1 MGLDLRAS
9 MIGVDCALN
18 RISKMHALLHDLRL
32 PMRRLHKTPGFS
44 LTVILTLALGLG
56 ATTAVFSLV
65 EGILLRPLPYHDPAK
80 LVMLGDHLESSRGI
94 SVSAREIGTYANAT
108 RAFAS
113 MGGYTDA
120 SYELSGGAA
129 PEQVDVGR
137 FTAGVFPTL
146 GVNPL
151 LGRVFTA
158 QEEDARSP
166 VAVISY
172 ALWQKRYH
180 GDAAVVGSALV
191 LDRRPYTVVG
201 VMPRGFDF
209 PPGYGLLDQTQLW
222 IPMSF
227 TAEELSDGHA
237 GYWGYH
243 IIARLK
249 NGVRLAQAG
258 DDAGRVARQI
268 TKGLPPA
275 QSAINLE
282 GAVAPLLERVVGD
295 VRPVLRAF
303 FLAVG
308 TVLLIACTNVA
319 GLLLVRAIRRRR
331 DFAVRLALGA
341 GRGVLVRESV
351 CQGLLLG
358 VAGGVLA

>member
-1 MGLDLRAS
+1 
-9 MIGVDCALN
+9 
-18 RISKMHALLHDLRL
+18 MHPLLHDLFL
-32 PMRRLHKTPGFS
+32 PMRRLFKTPAFS
-44 LTVILTLALGLG
+44 LTVILTLALGIG

-65 EGILLRPLPYHDPAK
+65 EGILLRPLPYHNPDK
-80 LVMLGDHLESSRGI
+80 LVILGDHLEGGSGI
-94 SVSAREIGTYANAT
+94 SVTAREIGSYANAT

-113 MGGYTDA
+113 MGGYAGA
-120 SYELSGGAA
+120 SYELSGGVT

-151 LGRVFTA
+151 LGRVFTP
-158 QEEDARSP
+158 QEEDAHSLI
-166 VAVISY
+166 AIISY

-180 GDAAVVGSALV
+180 GDAGVLGSALV
-191 LDRRPYTVVG
+191 LDRQPYTVIG

-209 PPGYGLLDQTQLW
+209 PPGYGLLDQTQLL
-222 IPMSF
+222 IPMSL
-227 TAEELSDGHA
+227 TADELSDAHA
-237 GYWGYH
+237 GYWGFH

-249 NGVRLAQAG
+249 DGIGLTQAG
-258 DDAGRVARQI
+258 EDAERVGRQI
-268 TKGLPPA
+268 KKGLAVA

-282 GAVAPLLERVVGD
+282 GAVVPLLERVVGE

-303 FLAVG
+303 FLAVCR
-308 TVLLIACTNVA
+308 VLLIACANVA
-319 GLLLVRAIRRRR
+319 GLLLVRAIRRRG

-351 CQGLLLG
+351 CEGLLLG
-358 VAGGVLA
+358 VAGECWG